1 MSLVVVTGANG
12 FVGRGVVARL
22 GRDPAFRVRV
32 AVRRE
37 GGLLPEGVE
46 VSLVGDLGP
55 DTDYGPALTDAD
67 AVVHCAGRVHV
78 MSDTSSDPLGEYRS
92 VNVDGTANLARQAA
106 EAGVR
111 RFIFLSTVKVNG
123 ESTQP
128 GRPFDAD
135 DPPAPSDPYGLSK
148 LEAEKE
154 LARVSKHTGL
164 DVVVIRPALIYG
176 PGVKANLRSMMG
188 WLRRGV
194 PLPLGAIHNRRSLLA
209 LDNLT
214 DLIVTCLRHPDAGG
228 HVFLASDGED
238 LSTSDLLRR
247 TAAAMGLK
255 ARLVPVPPRLL
266 EVGARCVGKAGIAR
280 RLCASLQVDI
290 GKTRALLDWTPPVR
304 VDDALRSMTSHFR
317 RQVG

>member
-22 GRDPAFRVRV
+22 ASDPAFRVRV

-37 GGLLPEGVE
+37 GGPLPDDVE

-78 MSDTSSDPLGEYRS
+78 MRDASADPLREYRS

-106 EAGVR
+106 RAGVR

-123 ESTQP
+123 ESTQL
-128 GRPFDAD
+128 GRPFQAD
-135 DPPAPSDPYGLSK
+135 DPPGPRDPYGLSK
-148 LEAEKE
+148 LEAEEE
-154 LARVSKHTGL
+154 LGRLSQGTGL
-164 DVVVIRPALIYG
+164 DVVVIRPVLIYG
-176 PGVKANLRSMMG
+176 PGVKANLRSMME

-194 PLPLGAIHNRRSLLA
+194 PLPLGAINNRRSLLA

-214 DLIVTCLRHPDAGG
+214 DLIVTCLQHRAAGG

-238 LSTSDLLRR
+238 LSTSALLRR
-247 TAAAMGLK
+247 TAAAMGLE
-255 ARLVPVPPRLL
+255 ARLVPVPQRLL
-266 EVGARCVGKAGIAR
+266 EVGALCVGKAGVAR
-280 RLCASLQVDI
+280 RLFASLQVDI
-290 GKTRALLDWTPPVR
+290 GKTTALLNWTPPVR
-304 VDDALRSMTSHFR
+304 VDDGLRSMTSHFR
-317 RQVG
+317 QQVG

>member
-12 FVGRGVVARL
+12 FIGGSVVARL
-22 GRDPAFRVRV
+22 ARDPAFRVRM

-37 GGLLPEGVE
+37 GCTVPEGVD

-67 AVVHCAGRVHV
+67 AVVHCAGRAHV
-78 MSDTSSDPLGEYRS
+78 MRETSQDPLGEYRS
-92 VNVDGTANLARQAA
+92 VNVRGTANLARQAA

-128 GRPFDAD
+128 GRPFAAD
-135 DPPAPSDPYGLSK
+135 DPPEPSDPYGLSK
-148 LEAEKE
+148 LEAEQE
-154 LARVSKHTGL
+154 LARVSKDTGL
-164 DVVVIRPALIYG
+164 EVVIIRPVLVYG

-188 WLRRGV
+188 WLQRGV
-194 PLPLGAIHNRRSLLA
+194 PLPLGAIDNRRSLLA

-214 DLIVTCLRHPDAGG
+214 DLIVTCLKHPDAGG

-238 LSTSDLLRR
+238 LSTSALLRR
-247 TAAAMGLK
+247 TAAAMGIT

-266 EVGARCVGKAGIAR
+266 KVGARCVGKAGMER

-290 GKTRALLDWTPPVR
+290 GKTRGVLDWTPPVK
-304 VDDALRSMTSHFR
+304 VDDALRGMTSHFQR
-317 RQVG
+317 HAG

>member
-1 MSLVVVTGANG
+1 M
-12 FVGRGVVARL
+12 
-22 GRDPAFRVRV
+22 
-32 AVRRE
+32 
-37 GGLLPEGVE
+37 
-46 VSLVGDLGP
+46 
-55 DTDYGPALTDAD
+55 
-67 AVVHCAGRVHV
+67 
-78 MSDTSSDPLGEYRS
+78 
-92 VNVDGTANLARQAA
+92 
-106 EAGVR
+106 
-111 RFIFLSTVKVNG
+111 
-123 ESTQP
+123 
-128 GRPFDAD
+128 
-135 DPPAPSDPYGLSK
+135 
-148 LEAEKE
+148 
-154 LARVSKHTGL
+154 SKHTGL
-164 DVVVIRPALIYG
+164 DVVVIRPVLIYG

-214 DLIVTCLRHPDAGG
+214 DLIVTCLRHPNAGG